1 MTLRLAGWPAGL
13 LEGLLAAEAK
23 QRNAS
28 AVVAF
33 AAASSDYAKL
43 IRRAPWRDTRTGA
56 FLVTIQGVGGGAS
69 GEVPRRLG
77 RAFACFWQ
85 RQSADGYPLGTT
97 VERLA

>member
-1 MTLRLAGWPAGL
+1 MKLRLAGWPAGL
-13 LEGLLAAEAK
+13 LESLLAAEVK

-43 IRRAPWRDTRTGA
+43 IRRAPWRDTGAAGA

-69 GEVPRRLG
+69 GEP
-77 RAFACFWQ
+77 
-85 RQSADGYPLGTT
+85 
-97 VERLA
+97 